1 MEPVNGPQR
10 TARAKLMMHLML
22 ICDAGS
28 GRPPTF
34 PDDPPLAEG
43 AAAPVPLPQPGAAWS
58 SPERRAL
65 QTAALLGLT
74 PAIDPALR
82 DCDYGRWRGR
92 SLAEIGAQE
101 PDGLAAW
108 IADPAAK
115 PHGGES
121 VCDVVARVGRW
132 LDERCRDRGRVVAV
146 THGAVIRAAIVHAIR
161 AGPASCPH
169 IDVAPLSHT
178 LLTCHAGTWRLRD
191 HGLRPGP

>member
-1 MEPVNGPQR
+1 
-10 TARAKLMMHLML
+10 MMHLVL

-28 GRPPTF
+28 GKPPTF

-43 AAAPVPLPQPGAAWS
+43 TAPPVPLPQPGAAWS

-65 QTAALLGLT
+65 QTAALLGLD

-108 IADPAAK
+108 IADPAAR

-132 LDERCRDRGRVVAV
+132 LDERCRDRGQVVAV
-146 THGAVIRAAIVHAIR
+146 THGTVIRAAIVHAIR
-161 AGPASCPH
+161 ASPASCPH
-169 IDVAPLSHT
+169 IDVPPLSRT

-191 HGLRPGP
+191 HGLRPGA